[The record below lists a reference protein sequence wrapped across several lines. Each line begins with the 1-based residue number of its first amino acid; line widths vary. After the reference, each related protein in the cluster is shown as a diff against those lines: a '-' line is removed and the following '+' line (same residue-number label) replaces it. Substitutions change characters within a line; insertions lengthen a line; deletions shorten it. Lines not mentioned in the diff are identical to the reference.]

1 MDEILRRIEDTYGS
15 LTEPNFS
22 SVAAGLESR
31 PYDRLAE
38 EIGTVFK
45 VAEDV
50 DPDDDHGFMYGLE
63 RGGRRWVLWLS
74 LVGPYAAFARVSN
87 AWDTILT
94 QATPDLSDE
103 ERWLVHKVSQAG
115 LKPLTQDEL
124 ERPIDLRLF
133 NVEWGSTKVFHA
145 LFTDSP
151 GLPWD
156 KETLR
161 RLGLI

>member
-1 MDEILRRIEDTYGS
+1 MDEISRRIEDTYGS
-15 LTEPNFS
+15 LAEPNFG
-22 SVAAGLESR
+22 SVAAGLEAR

-50 DPDDDHGFMYGLE
+50 DPDDDHGFMYSLE
-63 RGGRRWVLWLS
+63 RGGRRWVLVLS

-87 AWDTILT
+87 AWDTLLT
-94 QATPDLSDE
+94 RTSPDLSDE
-103 ERWLVHKVSQAG
+103 ERWLVEKVSQAG
-115 LKPLTQDEL
+115 LQLLTQEEL

-133 NVEWGSTKVFHA
+133 NVEPGSVRVFHA